1 LYRFILKIIT
11 QPDLIVICVK
21 ALKNIS
27 PELWISSFKKV
38 NLHPDY
44 RIPFLD
50 WIKKNDEKVVAGEH
64 FFHKHNNS
72 FFQAMPSFW
81 QHLTIEARHSVVS
94 TIDRFF
100 DEAPPGK
107 SPWCKENLKEL
118 RKFCNL
124 YHIVILRAC
133 YLLAKRDPS
142 VFVGS
147 INASSTTTL
156 SQDEIG
162 AREAFNA
169 ARAQS
174 NNKTNHFRFT
184 EALPVEMVSDYKQVR
199 HDRGQQEKLFK
210 HITNYV
216 ARSHQPNQLSQK
228 DLLPTSHLDLIITR

>member
-1 LYRFILKIIT
+1 M
-11 QPDLIVICVK
+11 
-21 ALKNIS
+21 
-27 PELWISSFKKV
+27 WISSFKKD

-50 WIKKNDEKVVAGEH
+50 WIKKIDEKVVAGEH

-81 QHLTIEARHSVVS
+81 QRLTIEARHSVV
-94 TIDRFF
+94 
-100 DEAPPGK
+100 
-107 SPWCKENLKEL
+107 
-118 RKFCNL
+118 
-124 YHIVILRAC
+124 VMLRAC

-184 EALPVEMVSDYKQVR
+184 EALPVEMVSDYKQGR

-228 DLLPTSHLDLIITR
+228 DLLPASHLDLIITR